1 LHSGEV
7 DSATLEERDPA
18 KSGLVSRSL
27 RFLFRFFGG
36 WVGVALF
43 VGTIAAGVVLFLVR
57 DHLSSLGSLGY
68 VGAALIAF
76 LGNVPIVPA
85 FPWLLLIAP
94 MGGIYSTWGL
104 VTVCAVA
111 AGLGE
116 TVPFFLGS
124 SLYKAHKENRWIT
137 RLASLPQWL
146 RVLGVFIISLSP
158 VFSFP
163 GLASA
168 VLRIPLWAMIIMKV
182 TTEALKLWLVLEAVT
197 FAEKLL
203 LG

>member
-1 LHSGEV
+1 M
-7 DSATLEERDPA
+7 LEEPDLA
-18 KSGLVSRSL
+18 QAGLASRSL
-27 RFLFRFFGG
+27 RFLFRIFGG
-36 WVGVALF
+36 WLGVVLL

-57 DHLSSLGSLGY
+57 AHLSSLGSLGY
-68 VGAALIAF
+68 VGAGLIAF

-94 MGGIYSTWGL
+94 MGGIYVTWGL
-104 VTVCAVA
+104 VTVCAVG

-116 TVPFFLGS
+116 IVPYFLGN

-137 RLASLPQWL
+137 RLASLPKWL
-146 RVLGVFIISLSP
+146 RVLVVFLISLSP

-182 TTEALKLWLVLEAVT
+182 TTEALKLWLVLEVVLV
-197 FAEKLL
+197 AEKLL
-203 LG
+203 LR